1 MARIPWHRCWINW
14 CPQMAKHQIRC
25 SYYRTWD
32 STSKWCLQWECRC
45 MEWMPS
51 KCLQHNLLVI
61 LPLNQ
66 INRNKGLNL
75 LPNLM
80 LLQLR
85 EQVSKLLRAKQASKL
100 QLLHRC
106 HSLLPRLS
114 QFQLLRP
121 LIPQLHPNLAFSLLD
136 KDPLKELDPRQ
147 LNNLKPHKT
156 QQRSRKV
163 ML

>member
-1 MARIPWHRCWINW
+1 M
-14 CPQMAKHQIRC
+14 
-25 SYYRTWD
+25 
-32 STSKWCLQWECRC
+32 L
-45 MEWMPS
+45 S
-51 KCLQHNLLVI
+51 KCLQHNLQVI

-75 LPNLM
+75 LLNLM

-85 EQVSKLLRAKQASKL
+85 EQVSKLLRAKQANKL

-114 QFQLLRP
+114 QLQLLRP
-121 LIPQLHPNLAFSLLD
+121 LIPQLHLNPAFSLLD
-136 KDPLKELDPRQ
+136 KDPHKELDPRQ

-156 QQRSRKV
+156 
-163 ML
+163 